1 LQYGETRRFF
11 FLSDSF
17 LPGVATRER
26 QIATVQHNMAKK
38 PVRTAQACAKALKL
52 QRIVIWRGPP

>member
-11 FLSDSF
+11 ISLRFF
-17 LPGVATRER
+17 IAGRGATGTSNRE
-26 QIATVQHNMAKK
+26 VQHNMAKK